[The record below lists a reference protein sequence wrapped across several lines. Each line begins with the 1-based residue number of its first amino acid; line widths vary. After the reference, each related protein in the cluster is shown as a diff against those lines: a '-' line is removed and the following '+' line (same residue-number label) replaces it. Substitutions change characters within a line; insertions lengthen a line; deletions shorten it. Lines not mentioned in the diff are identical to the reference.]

1 MCGSKAG
8 SNILWIRF
16 GTPAAKPAAAA
27 PAPAATVAPVRAA
40 PLAATK

>member
-1 MCGSKAG
+1 MSGSKAA

-16 GTPAAKPAAAA
+16 GAPAAKPPAAA

-40 PLAATK
+40 PLPATR